1 MKATQGRNKAL
12 KAVSKAVMVLG
23 LGFAASGCSLLSDY
37 RAMDRSPIHNPEGHV
52 VGQKETLQLRG
63 TGEELTR
70 IALYTPWR
78 NLDGQIVGYEE
89 QTRSGS
95 VIRDLQGNVIGGRW
109 KDLRSRATNRNEGIS
124 VVFATQ
130 PSRQGADAEPMA
142 PVAALDFVRLAG
154 RL

>member
-1 MKATQGRNKAL
+1 MKSMCKKNRTLEAAGRVAL
-12 KAVSKAVMVLG
+12 VLG

-78 NLDGQIVGYEE
+78 NLDGQVVGYEE

>member
-1 MKATQGRNKAL
+1 MKSMHNSSKVLKVIGRTAL
-12 KAVSKAVMVLG
+12 ALG
-23 LGFAASGCSLLSDY
+23 LGFAAGGCSLLSDY
-37 RAMDRSPIHNPEGHV
+37 RAMDRSPIHNPDGHV
-52 VGQKETLQLRG
+52 VGQKEVLQYRG
-63 TGEELTR
+63 TGEELMR

-95 VIRDLQGNVIGGRW
+95 VIRDLKGNVIGARW

-130 PSRQGADAEPMA
+130 PSKQGAEAESVT
-142 PVAALDFVRLAG
+142 PVAVLDFVRLAS

>member
-1 MKATQGRNKAL
+1 MKSMHRMKMAAKTVGRAAL
-12 KAVSKAVMVLG
+12 VLG
-23 LGFAASGCSLLSDY
+23 LGFAAGGCSLLSDY
-37 RAMDRSPIHNPEGHV
+37 RAMDRAPIHNPEGHV
-52 VGQKETLQLRG
+52 VGQKEVLQYRG
-63 TGEELTR
+63 SGEELTR

-95 VIRDLQGNVIGGRW
+95 VIRDLKGNVIGSRW

-130 PSRQGADAEPMA
+130 PSRQGAEAEHVA
-142 PVAALDFVRLAG
+142 PVAVLDFVRLAG

>member
-1 MKATQGRNKAL
+1 MKTMQGRNKAL
-12 KAVSKAVMVLG
+12 KAVGKAVMVLG

-37 RAMDRSPIHNPEGHV
+37 RAMERAPIHNPEGHV

-142 PVAALDFVRLAG
+142 PVAALDFARLAG

>member
-1 MKATQGRNKAL
+1 MESKQSMK
-12 KAVSKAVMVLG
+12 KAVRALGRAALVLG
-23 LGFAASGCSLLSDY
+23 LGFAAGGCSLLSDY
-37 RAMDRSPIHNPEGHV
+37 RAMERAPIHNPEGHV
-52 VGQKETLQLRG
+52 VGQKEVFQLRS

-70 IALYTPWR
+70 IALFTPWR

-95 VIRDLQGNVIGGRW
+95 VIRDLKGNVIGGRW
-109 KDLRSRATNRNEGIS
+109 KDLRSRATNRNEGIA

-130 PSRQGADAEPMA
+130 PSRQGADAELMA
-142 PVAALDFVRLAG
+142 PVAALDFVRLAS

>member
-1 MKATQGRNKAL
+1 MKTMQSG
-12 KAVSKAVMVLG
+12 SKAVKAVGRAALVVA
-23 LGFAASGCSLLSDY
+23 LGFAAGGCSLLSDY
-37 RAMDRSPIHNPEGHV
+37 RAMERAPIHNPEGHV
-52 VGQKETLQLRG
+52 VGQKEVLQYRG

-95 VIRDLQGNVIGGRW
+95 VIRDLKGNVIGGRW

>member
-1 MKATQGRNKAL
+1 MKAMQSRNKAL
-12 KAVSKAVMVLG
+12 KAVGKAVLVLG
-23 LGFAASGCSLLSDY
+23 LGFAAGGCSLLSDY
-37 RAMDRSPIHNPEGHV
+37 RAMERAPIHNPEGHV
-52 VGQKETLQLRG
+52 VGQKETLQFRG

-95 VIRDLQGNVIGGRW
+95 VIRDLKGNVIGGRW